1 MGGLCLRDSS
11 IIAVI
16 VRKRIALVLL
26 AIALIMIALICRLFY
41 IQVIRNE
48 WFSQMALNQR
58 YATLYEDARRGPIY
72 DVRGRKLAVSMS
84 AESVVAL
91 PAQIK
96 DARTTAQKLSEVL
109 DMDYQSVY
117 AKLTQPVSSVYIKR
131 RVDQETAQAVKEL
144 RLPGIVFTEKGERF
158 YPSGSIASHVLGIV
172 GTDNCGLEGLELEY
186 DEYLSGKR
194 GSRRAEVDARG
205 QSIPLGEEEY
215 IPPEDG
221 YGIVLTID
229 ERIQIIAER
238 EIKRAVIDANAR
250 RGAIIMMNPK
260 TGGILALAAYPTFDL
275 TDWRSTSAEE
285 RRNWPLLD
293 AYEPGSTFKIVTAA
307 AVLDSGVRSV
317 NSTFDDIG
325 YVVVDDRRLRCWR
338 AGGHGHQTF
347 TETVENSCNPAFAT
361 YAREMGVDLFYRY
374 IRAFGFGSPT
384 GIDFPGDS
392 TAKGMLQPE
401 ESVGPVE
408 LATIG
413 FGQGIAVTPLQL
425 LQAIAT
431 VANSGTMM
439 KPRLVEAVVDERMQP
454 IEKFP
459 PMSVRQVI
467 SPSTARTLNEVLI
480 SVVENGSGTRAQIPG
495 YLVAGKTGTA
505 QKIDPAGGYGEKR
518 VASFGGYAPADDPV
532 VAALVIIDEPN
543 TYTSYGGVLAAPVFQ
558 AVVSDALRLLGVPPN
573 QPVTEVASS
582 PGQVA
587 VPDVRN
593 YLVVE
598 ATQKLKEAGLG
609 LRIVGGQ
616 GNVVLSQN
624 PVPGALVPLHTVV
637 NVVVGDDPEA

>member
-1 MGGLCLRDSS
+1 MGGLGLPDQT
-11 IIAVI
+11 AVV
-16 VRKRIALVLL
+16 VRKRIVFVLFALSLL
-26 AIALIMIALICRLFY
+26 MFALICRLFY
-41 IQVIRNE
+41 LQVIRNK
-48 WFSQMALNQR
+48 WFSQMALDQR
-58 YATLYEDARRGPIY
+58 YATLYEDPRRGPIY
-72 DVRGRKLAVSMS
+72 DARGRKLAVSMS
-84 AESVVAL
+84 AESVVAV
-91 PAQIK
+91 PAQIR
-96 DARTTAQKLSEVL
+96 DPQATAAKLAGVL

-117 AKLTQPVSSVYIKR
+117 AKLTQPLSSAYIKR
-131 RVDQETAQAVKEL
+131 QVDQDTAQAVKEL

-172 GTDNCGLEGLELEY
+172 GTDNQGLEGLELEY

-205 QSIPLGEEEY
+205 QDIPLGEKEY
-215 IPPEDG
+215 TPPEDG
-221 YGIVLTID
+221 YGILLTID
-229 ERIQIIAER
+229 ERIQMIAER
-238 EIKRAVIDANAR
+238 EIELAVKEANAV
-250 RGAIIMMNPK
+250 RGTIIMMNPK
-260 TGGILALAAYPTFDL
+260 TGAIMALAAYPSFDL
-275 TDWRSTSAEE
+275 ADWRSTASED
-285 RRNWPLLD
+285 RRMWPLLD

-307 AVLDSGVRSV
+307 AVLDSGIRSV

-325 YVVVDDRRLRCWR
+325 YVLVDGHRLRCWR

-361 YAREMGVDLFYRY
+361 YAREMGVDLFYKY
-374 IRAFGFGSPT
+374 MRAFGFGSPA

-392 TAKGMLQPE
+392 TARGMLQSE
-401 ESVGPVE
+401 KTVGAVGI
-408 LATIG
+408 ATVG

-431 VANSGTMM
+431 VANGGTMM
-439 KPRLVEAVVDERMQP
+439 KPRLVEAVVDERMQ
-454 IEKFP
+454 IVEKFLP
-459 PMSVRQVI
+459 VSIRQVI
-467 SPSTARTLNEVLI
+467 SPATASVLSEVLV

-505 QKIDPAGGYGEKR
+505 QKVDPRGGYGEKR

-532 VAALVIIDEPN
+532 IAALVIIDEPS
-543 TYTSYGGVLAAPVFQ
+543 TYTTYGGVLAAPAFQ
-558 AVVSDALRLLGVPPN
+558 AVVSDSLRLLGVPPN
-573 QPVTEVASS
+573 QPVAEAASS
-582 PGQVA
+582 PGQVL

-598 ATQKLKEAGLG
+598 ATEKTKEAGLG

-624 PVPGALVPLHTVV
+624 PVPGAAVQLNTMV
-637 NVVVGDDPEA
+637 NVVVGDDPE